1 MKKILIAFG
10 CMAFMSSCTVSH
22 SISCTNNPV
31 GSKVGMV
38 KTKLFGD
45 QDLSYETACK
55 NGNITKV
62 GTAIP
67 MAEVIVNTMI
77 CLCRWRLWT
86 FCSGSDNLLG

>member
-1 MKKILIAFG
+1 MMKKILIAFG
-10 CMAFMSSCTVSH
+10 CMAFMSSCTLSH
-22 SISCTNNPV
+22 TISCTNNPV

-62 GTAIP
+62 GTVETKMTNYLIFLQTK
-67 MAEVIVNTMI
+67 IVVT
-77 CLCRWRLWT
+77 
-86 FCSGSDNLLG
+86 GE